1 MNETKLKLPGVDY
14 YFTQEE
20 FNTLRTNIQFS
31 GQDVKMI
38 AVTSCTMNEGKTII
52 SLHLGRSLAEIGK
65 RVLVI
70 DADMRKS
77 VMAGRNAEVRN
88 PVGLSEVI
96 TGQEE
101 LKDCIFKTQYDN
113 LHILFAGKYPPKPVQ
128 LLNSERFSKILE
140 VVGGAYDYI
149 LIDTPPLG
157 MVVDAAVIASKC
169 DSAIV
174 VIGNNHVKL
183 SQAQYVVDQLEKSGC
198 NVLGAVINNANKSKK
213 AYSYYRKYK
222 KYSYYAYYTH
232 ENNQKTERA
241 K

>member
-1 MNETKLKLPGVDY
+1 MNETKLKLPGIDN

-31 GQDVKMI
+31 GQNVKII
-38 AVTSCTMNEGKTII
+38 AVTSCTMNEGKTVI

-77 VMAGRNAEVRN
+77 VMAGRNAEAKN
-88 PVGLSEVI
+88 PAGLSEIV
-96 TGQEE
+96 TGQEK
-101 LKDCIFKTQYDN
+101 LQNCIYKTQYDN
-113 LHILFAGKYPPKPVQ
+113 LHVLFAGKYPPRPVQ
-128 LLNSERFSKILE
+128 LLNSELFSKLIE
-140 VVGGAYDYI
+140 ATANIYDYI

-169 DSAIV
+169 DSAILV
-174 VIGNNHVKL
+174 LGNNNVKL

-198 NVLGAVINNANKSKK
+198 NVLGAVINNATKKNK
-213 AYSYYRKYK
+213 AYYRKNK
-222 KYSYYAYYTH
+222 KYSYYAY
-232 ENNQKTERA
+232 K
-241 K
+241 